1 MNHNEPQLTA
11 AYMQTLLGEMLAIF
25 KNATLCLLEYTD
37 NQKLQKTQSNIEKY
51 FGEKINF
58 VENNFSEQLQNELN
72 AYFDQKLTCFSTQ
85 LSPIGTCFQQ
95 KVWQILQTIPYG
107 QTISYKQQSQQYGD
121 HKAIRAI
128 ASANGKNPI
137 SILIPCHRV
146 IGSNGKLVGY
156 AGGLWRKQKLL
167 AIENVLTS
175 SLF

>member
-1 MNHNEPQLTA
+1 MNHNEKQLTA
-11 AYMQTLLGEMLAIF
+11 TYMQTPLGEMLAIF
-25 KNATLCLLEYTD
+25 KSNTLCLLEYSD
-37 NQKLQKTQSNIEKY
+37 NQRLQKTQCDIEKY
-51 FGEKINF
+51 FGEKLNF
-58 VENNFSEQLQNELN
+58 SENYFSEQLQNELN
-72 AYFDQKLTCFSTQ
+72 AYFDQKLTYFSVK
-85 LSPIGTCFQQ
+85 LMPFGTDFQK

-107 QTISYKQQSQQYGD
+107 QIISYKQQSQQYGD
-121 HKAIRAI
+121 NKAIRAI

-167 AIENVLTS
+167 EIENVLTS